1 MGGWNVSIAFIY
13 WYNKTAAPLKLETQ
27 EGITGTSEHI
37 STVQQRLELAVH
49 ASALKRNHPE
59 WVQGCDN
66 TATPLWPSAS
76 RVGSA
81 GPGSL
86 TCPCLFL
93 LEELCSVP
101 VLPWRCAGCH
111 LVSCSARFRTSQ
123 WHIWTVLVLWEPP
136 VTHHTC
142 NFMTSLCLEIS
153 ALILSLQTTA
163 ACDSHS
169 VSISSSKM
177 NQLIDDGSRQN
188 ARPNSELTGG
198 NGMSLG
204 VNLWADYPLM

>member
-1 MGGWNVSIAFIY
+1 MGGWNVSIAFTY
-13 WYNKTAAPLKLETQ
+13 WYNKTAASLKLETQ

-37 STVQQRLELAVH
+37 STGAGCARL
-49 ASALKRNHPE
+49 ALRRNQPE

-66 TATPLWPSAS
+66 TAAPLWPSAS

-81 GPGSL
+81 GPGTL

-101 VLPWRCAGCH
+101 MLRWRCAGRH
-111 LVSCSARFRTSQ
+111 QVSCSAWFRTSQ
-123 WHIWTVLVLWEPP
+123 WHIWAILVLWKPP

-142 NFMTSLCLEIS
+142 NFRFPCAWRSRLWFYHCRLLLPVT
-153 ALILSLQTTA
+153 AILSVSVA
-163 ACDSHS
+163 AKW
-169 VSISSSKM
+169 I
-177 NQLIDDGSRQN
+177 NGIDGGSRQN
-188 ARPNSELTGG
+188 ARPNSELTGW

-204 VNLWADYPLM
+204 VNLWADYPL